1 MQTIRLNNGVAM
13 PMVGFGVF
21 QMAPEVCER
30 AVAEA
35 LEVGYR
41 LIDTASSYKNERA
54 VGAAIRRSG
63 LPREALFVTSKAFV
77 NEMGRE
83 ATREACLR
91 SLDNLGLDRLDL
103 YLIHMPYGDVVGA
116 WRAMEALLHEG
127 RVRAIGVSNFQGDRL
142 LDLCQCAEIAPAVDQ
157 LELHPYY
164 QRAGELALLA
174 ELGVRPQAWAPFAEG
189 LGGLFDDPTLTEV
202 AALEVPAPRRS
213 RCAGTSSAASP
224 SSRNPPIAPA
234 WRRTSRSGTSP
245 STKGRW
251 RASPRSTKA
260 ARASSTR
267 APPPRSAAS
276 TATSTIPSSPPC
288 AERQRPPA
296 PRPRPG
302 RRPPSAP
309 SGGAARGRNWA

>member
-1 MQTIRLNNGVAM
+1 MQTIQLNNGVAM

-116 WRAMEALLHEG
+116 WRTMEALLREG

-189 LGGLFDDPTLTEV
+189 LSGLFDDPTLTEV
-202 AALEVPAPRRS
+202 AARH
-213 RCAGTSSAASP
+213 G
-224 SSRNPPIAPA
+224 
-234 WRRTSRSGTSP
+234 
-245 STKGRW
+245 
-251 RASPRSTKA
+251 
-260 ARASSTR
+260 
-267 APPPRSAAS
+267 RSAAQVALRWNLQRGVPVIPKS
-276 TATSTIPSSPPC
+276 THRARM
-288 AERQRPPA
+288 AENLAVWDFALDEGEMARLA
-296 PRPRPG
+296 ALDKGRPRLFDPRSPAEV
-302 RRPPSAP
+302 RRIYGYLDNPVLTTL
-309 SGGAARGRNWA
+309 R

>member
-116 WRAMEALLHEG
+116 WRTMEALLREG

-142 LDLCQCAEIAPAVDQ
+142 LDLCQCAEITPAVDQ

-189 LGGLFDDPTLTEV
+189 LGGLFDDPTLTAV
-202 AALEVPAPRRS
+202 AARH
-213 RCAGTSSAASP
+213 G
-224 SSRNPPIAPA
+224 
-234 WRRTSRSGTSP
+234 
-245 STKGRW
+245 
-251 RASPRSTKA
+251 
-260 ARASSTR
+260 
-267 APPPRSAAS
+267 RSAAQVALRWNLQRGVPVIPKS
-276 TATSTIPSSPPC
+276 THRARM
-288 AERQRPPA
+288 AENLAVWDFALDEGEMARLA
-296 PRPRPG
+296 ALDKGRPRLFDPRSPAEV
-302 RRPPSAP
+302 RRIYGYLDNPVLTTL
-309 SGGAARGRNWA
+309 R

>member
-116 WRAMEALLHEG
+116 WRAMEALLREG

-202 AALEVPAPRRS
+202 AARHGRSTAQVALRWNLQRGVPVILKSTHRARMAENLAVWDFALDEGEMARLAALDKGLPRLFD
-213 RCAGTSSAASP
+213 
-224 SSRNPPIAPA
+224 
-234 WRRTSRSGTSP
+234 
-245 STKGRW
+245 
-251 RASPRSTKA
+251 PRS
-260 ARASSTR
+260 
-267 APPPRSAAS
+267 P
-276 TATSTIPSSPPC
+276 
-288 AERQRPPA
+288 AEV
-296 PRPRPG
+296 
-302 RRPPSAP
+302 RRIYGYLDNPVLTTL
-309 SGGAARGRNWA
+309 R

>member
-13 PMVGFGVF
+13 PMVGLGVF

-116 WRAMEALLHEG
+116 WRAMEALLREG

-142 LDLCQCAEIAPAVDQ
+142 LDLCQCAEIVPAVDQ

-189 LGGLFDDPTLTEV
+189 LGGLFDDPTLTAV
-202 AALEVPAPRRS
+202 AARH
-213 RCAGTSSAASP
+213 G
-224 SSRNPPIAPA
+224 
-234 WRRTSRSGTSP
+234 
-245 STKGRW
+245 
-251 RASPRSTKA
+251 
-260 ARASSTR
+260 
-267 APPPRSAAS
+267 RSAAQVALRWNLQRGVPVIPKS
-276 TATSTIPSSPPC
+276 THRARM
-288 AERQRPPA
+288 AENLAVWDFALDEGEMARLA
-296 PRPRPG
+296 ALDKGRPRLFDPRSPAEV
-302 RRPPSAP
+302 RRIYGYLDNPVLTTL
-309 SGGAARGRNWA
+309 R

>member
-116 WRAMEALLHEG
+116 WRAMEALLREG

-164 QRAGELALLA
+164 QRAGELTLLA

-202 AALEVPAPRRS
+202 AARHGRSTAQVALRWNLQRGVPVIPKSTHRARMAENLAVWDFALDEGEMARL
-213 RCAGTSSAASP
+213 AALD
-224 SSRNPPIAPA
+224 
-234 WRRTSRSGTSP
+234 
-245 STKGRW
+245 KGRP
-251 RASPRSTKA
+251 RLFDPRS
-260 ARASSTR
+260 
-267 APPPRSAAS
+267 P
-276 TATSTIPSSPPC
+276 
-288 AERQRPPA
+288 AEV
-296 PRPRPG
+296 
-302 RRPPSAP
+302 RRIYGYLDNPVLTTL
-309 SGGAARGRNWA
+309 R

>member
-116 WRAMEALLHEG
+116 WRAMEALLREG

-142 LDLCQCAEIAPAVDQ
+142 LDLCQCAEIVPAVDQ

-189 LGGLFDDPTLTEV
+189 LGGLFDDPTLTAV
-202 AALEVPAPRRS
+202 AARH
-213 RCAGTSSAASP
+213 G
-224 SSRNPPIAPA
+224 
-234 WRRTSRSGTSP
+234 
-245 STKGRW
+245 
-251 RASPRSTKA
+251 
-260 ARASSTR
+260 
-267 APPPRSAAS
+267 RSAAQVALRWNLQRGVPVIPKS
-276 TATSTIPSSPPC
+276 THRARM
-288 AERQRPPA
+288 AENLAVWDFALDEGEMARLA
-296 PRPRPG
+296 ALDKGRPRLFDPRSPAEV
-302 RRPPSAP
+302 RRIYGYLDNPVLTTL
-309 SGGAARGRNWA
+309 R

>member
-1 MQTIRLNNGVAM
+1 MQTIQLNNGVAM

-116 WRAMEALLHEG
+116 WRAMEALLREG

-189 LGGLFDDPTLTEV
+189 LGSLFDDPTLTAV
-202 AALEVPAPRRS
+202 AARHGRSTAQVALRWNLQRGVPVIPKSTHRARMAENLAVWDFALDEGEMARL
-213 RCAGTSSAASP
+213 AALD
-224 SSRNPPIAPA
+224 
-234 WRRTSRSGTSP
+234 
-245 STKGRW
+245 KGRP
-251 RASPRSTKA
+251 RLFDPRS
-260 ARASSTR
+260 
-267 APPPRSAAS
+267 P
-276 TATSTIPSSPPC
+276 
-288 AERQRPPA
+288 AEV
-296 PRPRPG
+296 
-302 RRPPSAP
+302 RRIYGYLDNPVLTTL
-309 SGGAARGRNWA
+309 R

>member
-116 WRAMEALLHEG
+116 WRAMEALLREG

-164 QRAGELALLA
+164 QRAGELVLLA

-189 LGGLFDDPTLTEV
+189 LGGLFDDPTLTAV
-202 AALEVPAPRRS
+202 AARH
-213 RCAGTSSAASP
+213 G
-224 SSRNPPIAPA
+224 
-234 WRRTSRSGTSP
+234 
-245 STKGRW
+245 
-251 RASPRSTKA
+251 
-260 ARASSTR
+260 
-267 APPPRSAAS
+267 RSAAQVALRWNLQRGVPVIPKS
-276 TATSTIPSSPPC
+276 THRARM
-288 AERQRPPA
+288 AENLAVWDFALDEGEMARLA
-296 PRPRPG
+296 ALDKGRPRLFDPRSPAEV
-302 RRPPSAP
+302 RRIYGYLDNPVLTTL
-309 SGGAARGRNWA
+309 R

>member
-116 WRAMEALLHEG
+116 WRAMEALLREG

-142 LDLCQCAEIAPAVDQ
+142 LDLCQCAEIVPAVDQ

-202 AALEVPAPRRS
+202 AARHGRSTAQVALRWNLQRGVPVIPKSTHRARMAENLAVWDFALDEGEMARL
-213 RCAGTSSAASP
+213 AALD
-224 SSRNPPIAPA
+224 
-234 WRRTSRSGTSP
+234 
-245 STKGRW
+245 KGRP
-251 RASPRSTKA
+251 RLFDPRS
-260 ARASSTR
+260 
-267 APPPRSAAS
+267 P
-276 TATSTIPSSPPC
+276 
-288 AERQRPPA
+288 AEV
-296 PRPRPG
+296 
-302 RRPPSAP
+302 RRIYGYLDNPVLTTL
-309 SGGAARGRNWA
+309 R

>member
-116 WRAMEALLHEG
+116 WRAMEALLREG

-164 QRAGELALLA
+164 QRAGEGGDDRARMYHPVLGSTFGKACRAMRGEPDGNGERLLDFALLA
-174 ELGVRPQAWAPFAEG
+174 VLVALLALFAR
-189 LGGLFDDPTLTEV
+189 D
-202 AALEVPAPRRS
+202 A
-213 RCAGTSSAASP
+213 
-224 SSRNPPIAPA
+224 
-234 WRRTSRSGTSP
+234 
-245 STKGRW
+245 
-251 RASPRSTKA
+251 
-260 ARASSTR
+260 
-267 APPPRSAAS
+267 
-276 TATSTIPSSPPC
+276 
-288 AERQRPPA
+288 
-296 PRPRPG
+296 
-302 RRPPSAP
+302 
-309 SGGAARGRNWA
+309 

>member
-21 QMAPEVCER
+21 QMAPKVCER

-83 ATREACLR
+83 ATRAACLR

-116 WRAMEALLHEG
+116 WRAMEALLREG

-202 AALEVPAPRRS
+202 AARHGRSTAQVALRWNLQRGVPVIPKSTHRARMAENLAVWDFALDEGEMARL
-213 RCAGTSSAASP
+213 AALD
-224 SSRNPPIAPA
+224 
-234 WRRTSRSGTSP
+234 
-245 STKGRW
+245 KGRP
-251 RASPRSTKA
+251 RLFDPRS
-260 ARASSTR
+260 
-267 APPPRSAAS
+267 P
-276 TATSTIPSSPPC
+276 
-288 AERQRPPA
+288 AEV
-296 PRPRPG
+296 
-302 RRPPSAP
+302 RRIYGYLDNPVLTTL
-309 SGGAARGRNWA
+309 R